1 MPQVINTNVSSLNSQ
16 RSLNTSQASL
26 TTSLQRLSSGL
37 RINSAKDDA
46 AGLAISARMTSQING
61 LNQASRNANDGI
73 SLAQTAEGGLQ
84 SITESLQ
91 RMREL
96 SVQASNATNTATD
109 RAALQQEVDT
119 LVQQINTVAGQT
131 AFNGVKLLDGTF
143 NSQSFQVG
151 ANTGESITINS
162 IASAKAN
169 SLGVGTTST
178 YTTSESA
185 TVTNGAIST
194 GGITVNGYGV
204 GPSVT
209 DGVSSSVSFTS
220 SSAAAA
226 NVDIDPAVAAGGST
240 ITGETAATGSNTLAN
255 DLIINGVDIG
265 MITGVT
271 GTSTAADQA
280 DAVVAAFTAVK
291 AGLAA
296 GNPLTN
302 VTAANVGGVVQLSSS
317 DGSDIAVTAT
327 ANGTSLTGLSSTGG
341 SIKINGVQLDAAF
354 TPGATATLQG
364 DALRDAINDQTDKTG
379 VVASNSTG
387 ILTLASKDGRDIQIE
402 LTGSAKLASGL
413 TAGTTKVGSDSAIS
427 KAAAFNTV
435 TGQTGVSAV
444 ATKTSVTSGIIST
457 SAAVDGSTT
466 NYMKINGVKLGAIA
480 AGGNVAAQGNN
491 VVAAINAVSNQTGVT
506 ATFDTSTNQL
516 SLAAADGRTITVET
530 KGTQAAATNTGFTAD
545 KVTNTYG
552 GIKLSSSS
560 SAGITLGGADLAN
573 TALSAG
579 YEAATATFG
588 AGIASVD
595 LTTASGAQNAIATI
609 DSALAN
615 INSNRANLGAVQNR
629 FGSVVS
635 NLATTSE
642 NLSAS
647 RSRILDADFASE
659 TASLTRSQILQQ
671 AGTAMLAQANS
682 LPQNVLSLLRG

>member
-209 DGVSSSVSFTS
+209 DSVSSSVSFTS

-226 NVDIDPAVAAGGST
+226 NVDIDPAVAAGSST
-240 ITGETAATGSNTLAN
+240 ITAATATTNSNTVAG
-255 DLIINGVDIG
+255 DLFINGVDIG
-265 MITGVT
+265 VITGVT
-271 GTSTAADQA
+271 GASTASDQA
-280 DAVVAAFTAVK
+280 DVVVAAIT
-291 AGLAA
+291 AA
-296 GNPLTN
+296 GITN
-302 VTAANVGGVVQLSSS
+302 VTAANVGGVVQLTSS
-317 DGSDIAVTAT
+317 DGSDIAVTANAAATT
-327 ANGTSLTGLSSTGG
+327 ATGLSSTGG
-341 SIKINGVQLDAAF
+341 AIKINGVQLGAVAAG
-354 TPGATATLQG
+354 TTATLQG
-364 DALRDAINDQTDKTG
+364 DALVTAINAQTAKTG

-387 ILTLASKDGRDIQIE
+387 ILTLASKDGRDIEIE
-402 LTGSAKLASGL
+402 LTGSAKLGSGL
-413 TAGTTKVGSDSAIS
+413 TAGTTKVGSDSAIA

-444 ATKTSVTSGIIST
+444 ATKTSVTGGVISA
-457 SAAVDGSTT
+457 SAAVDGTTT

-530 KGTQAAATNTGFTAD
+530 KGSAAATNTGFTANTL
-545 KVTNTYG
+545 TNTYG

-629 FGSVVS
+629 FSSVVS

>member
-226 NVDIDPAVAAGGST
+226 NVDIDPAVAAGSST
-240 ITGETAATGSNTLAN
+240 ITAATATTNSNTVAG
-255 DLIINGVDIG
+255 DLFINGVDIG
-265 MITGVT
+265 VITGVT
-271 GTSTAADQA
+271 GASTASDQA
-280 DAVVAAFTAVK
+280 DVVVAAIT
-291 AGLAA
+291 AA
-296 GNPLTN
+296 GITN
-302 VTAANVGGVVQLSSS
+302 VTAANVGGVVQLTSS
-317 DGSDIAVTAT
+317 DGSDIAVTANAAATT
-327 ANGTSLTGLSSTGG
+327 ATGLSSTGG
-341 SIKINGVQLDAAF
+341 AIKINGVQLGAVAAG
-354 TPGATATLQG
+354 TTATLQG
-364 DALRDAINDQTDKTG
+364 DALVTAINAQTAKTG

-387 ILTLASKDGRDIQIE
+387 ILTLASKDGRDIEIE
-402 LTGSAKLASGL
+402 LTGSAKLGSGL
-413 TAGTTKVGSDSAIS
+413 TAGTTKVGSDSAIA

-444 ATKTSVTSGIIST
+444 ATKTSVTGGVISA
-457 SAAVDGSTT
+457 SAAVDGTTT

-530 KGTQAAATNTGFTAD
+530 KGSAAATNTGFTANTL
-545 KVTNTYG
+545 TNTYG

-629 FGSVVS
+629 FSSVVS